1 MGDYDGRTAL
11 HLASAE
17 GHLRCVRFLLDVCKV
32 HIETFMFVMEIK
44 IRLRDNEIK
53 CLCSTYKHN
62 NFQVKHD
69 CKDRWGQ
76 TPLTEAIQFKH
87 TKVAAIL
94 KRYDRTRQMKER
106 KGKLPLVRIVIL
118 NYMI

>member
-1 MGDYDGRTAL
+1 MNMGDYDGRTAL

-32 HIETFMFVMEIK
+32 QFTFIFAIEVSK
-44 IRLRDNEIK
+44 ISIVAVKQN
-53 CLCSTYKHN
+53 TYNYN

-118 NYMI
+118 HYMI